1 MRNYLGYMMLDL
13 AGQRDPRL
21 LQGAAAGSLRR
32 QPRSCRLK
40 SGFQRGLVVQTGFAD
55 EDLDP
60 DWALFDDEKRTR
72 SRLSIVWAAGLVP
85 HSRGFAGA
93 ECPGLL
99 QIADRCSSTS

>member
-1 MRNYLGYMMLDL
+1 MRSDLWYMMLDL
-13 AGQRDPRL
+13 VGQRDPRL

-40 SGFQRGLVVQTGFAD
+40 SEFQRVLVVQIEFAD

-60 DWALFDDEKRTR
+60 DWAFFGDKKRR
-72 SRLSIVWAAGLVP
+72 RNRLSIVWAAGLVP

-93 ECPGLL
+93 VFPGLL